1 VKGPALPATVGVLEV
16 RLVIRQAQSLK
27 DKRRVVRSLKD
38 RLRSRFDVAVAETDL
53 QDDRQQAVLAVAVVG
68 GDESVLG
75 GVLNKIVDFVRN
87 NPDAVLCDYS
97 IEMR

>member
-1 VKGPALPATVGVLEV
+1 MTVGVLEL

-38 RLRSRFDVAVAETDL
+38 RLRDRFGVSVAEVEL
-53 QDDRQQAVLAVAVVG
+53 QDDRQQAVLGVAVVG

-75 GVLNKIVDFVRN
+75 GVLNKVVDFVRL

-97 IEMR
+97 VEMR